1 MREGTTYPSR
11 STARCLLGLLVALG
25 LLTGQGGQALGD
37 EDPPTRVH
45 KVRRGESLWRIA
57 KKYGCE
63 IDEVV
68 AANPKKIADAK
79 KIFPGQKLS
88 IPACS
93 GRKSGR
99 RAGRTHNC
107 NWKTK
112 DVNSRKLK
120 ALMKAEGF
128 DPPKKF
134 RALVVKTT
142 LSKNRKKIAKQRA
155 FDYGGHS
162 DSYGGWNP
170 ASTVKLFS
178 AVSALERVRALGFG
192 PGTKV
197 TFHYKGGDKSFK
209 LEELYEDAAHWS
221 KNIPHNR
228 LVQLAGFDLLNGAS
242 GTLRR
247 AGLEKTCVMRAYA
260 GKDWEAEGHNRSL
273 RAAPAITLRSGKKKV
288 KIPASKGREKCPCSS
303 AACTSVGDLARFM
316 CRLMLHEQLPVSERL
331 RFGSGKSQNKHLQ
344 FIRRKL
350 NRKRKGKRDVVWKTL
365 EKHFIPK
372 KYRQGGKEK
381 GGPQLFRKSGYSYEW
396 RSDNFYVYMP
406 PGRVR
411 WIVAMAGYP
420 GKECLNEAADVIAR
434 LIKDGKL

>member
-1 MREGTTYPSR
+1 MSQEKT
-11 STARCLLGLLVALG
+11 STKI
-25 LLTGQGGQALGD
+25 
-37 EDPPTRVH
+37 H
-45 KVRRGESLWRIA
+45 KVRKGESLWRIA
-57 KKYGCE
+57 RKYGCE
-63 IDEVV
+63 VDEIV
-68 AANPKKIADAK
+68 AANPKKIVDQK

-93 GRKSGR
+93 GRKSSKK
-99 RAGRTHNC
+99 AGRTYNC

-112 DVNSRKLK
+112 DVNSKKLK

-142 LSKNRKKIAKQRA
+142 LSKNRKRVVKQQA
-155 FDYGGHS
+155 FDYGGAS
-162 DSYGGWNP
+162 DKYKGWNP
-170 ASTVKLFS
+170 ASTVKLYS

-197 TFHYKGGDKSFK
+197 TFHYDGGDKSFK
-209 LEELYEDAAHWS
+209 LEDLYEDAAHWS

-228 LVQLAGFDLLNGAS
+228 LTQLAGFDLLNGAQ

-260 GKDWEAEGHNRSL
+260 GKDWEAEGHSRSL
-273 RAAPAITLRSGKKKV
+273 RAAPAITLRSGKKTV

-350 NRKRKGKRDVVWKTL
+350 NRKRKGRKDTVWKIL

-372 KYRQGGKEK
+372 KYRQEGKEK

-396 RSDNFYVYMP
+396 RSDNFYVYIP

-434 LIKDGKL
+434 IIKDGRL